1 MKPSDSAKEVNKVW
15 EKNWEDYR
23 KQPNTQPSKTNSI
36 VIPLF
41 KSFGGL
47 FALSSALRVV
57 NILIQVVSLMKYVCH
72 YKFSGTF
79 AEKKNTV
86 VPGFRA
92 LGPST
97 AKSALNPGSALFPRL
112 DLVHFV
118 P

>member
-1 MKPSDSAKEVNKVW
+1 MKEEGFRQLLGAF
-15 EKNWEDYR
+15 
-23 KQPNTQPSKTNSI
+23 
-36 VIPLF
+36 PLL
-41 KSFGGL
+41 G
-47 FALSSALRVV
+47 SALHTRSVGC
-57 NILIQVVSLMKYVCH
+57 ISI
-72 YKFSGTF
+72 
-79 AEKKNTV
+79 TV

>member
-1 MKPSDSAKEVNKVW
+1 M
-15 EKNWEDYR
+15 
-23 KQPNTQPSKTNSI
+23 
-36 VIPLF
+36 
-41 KSFGGL
+41 
-47 FALSSALRVV
+47 
-57 NILIQVVSLMKYVCH
+57 
-72 YKFSGTF
+72 SGTYYGLKRQ
-79 AEKKNTV
+79 ESTV